1 MNPKFWIVCTE
12 CKAQFKDIKIAK
24 RCRNCNASGT
34 LEERYEPVLL
44 ERLSKLEHQKKQMWN
59 QELLHRLNE
68 HDLAKK
74 SLEEFALFLGTKLE
88 DNWKEYE
95 TLTEEGKEIN
105 REWAKKSMKLIE
117 ADNTVSKFEGT

>member
-1 MNPKFWIVCTE
+1 
-12 CKAQFKDIKIAK
+12 
-24 RCRNCNASGT
+24 
-34 LEERYEPVLL
+34 
-44 ERLSKLEHQKKQMWN
+44 MWN

-117 ADNTVSKFEGT
+117 ADNTVNKFEGT